1 MVAAEMLNRS
11 TNMELPFT
19 VKWILSPFDQNHAGL
34 VGTTTHRGKTPAAA
48 ALASAE
54 SVLMTLNADQ
64 LDAEFHV
71 LSVSADEVDRNLL
84 KGDDLRAAL
93 RFHDR
98 LPIGVVYRPLC

>member
-1 MVAAEMLNRS
+1 
-11 TNMELPFT
+11 MELPFT
-19 VKWILSPFDQNHAGL
+19 VRWILSPFDQDRAGL
-34 VGTTTHRGKTPAAA
+34 VGTTTHREPNPAAA

-54 SVLMTLNADQ
+54 SVLMTLNPDQ

-71 LSVSADEVDRNLL
+71 LSVSAGEADRNLL

-98 LPIGVVYRPLC
+98 LPIGVVYRPLF

>member
-1 MVAAEMLNRS
+1 MPNRS
-11 TNMELPFT
+11 MNMELPFT
-19 VKWILSPFDQNHAGL
+19 VRWILSPFDQDRAGL
-34 VGTTTHRGKTPAAA
+34 VGTTTHRGTNPAAA

-54 SVLMTLNADQ
+54 SVLTALTPDQ

-71 LSVSADEVDRNLL
+71 LSVSAGEVDRNLL

-98 LPIGVVYRPLC
+98 LPIRVVYRPLC